1 MTGNAIEIDGGATL
15 TGWRGKITGEAA
27 SKL

>member
-1 MTGNAIEIDGGATL
+1 MDGGATL
-15 TGWRGKITGEAA
+15 TGWRGKVGGGSDGGE